1 MIYTYRCNVCGRD
14 EEQSRKLAER
24 DEERDCNGYLWKAG
38 EGIQAFACKG
48 IMQRDGVELTAR
60 MPEQWARGK

>member
-1 MIYTYRCNVCGRD
+1 MIYTYRCDVCGRV

-24 DEERDCNGYLWKAG
+24 DEERVCGDMKGGPLLPWYT
-38 EGIQAFACKG
+38 CKG